1 METVLIQKGRYDK
14 DEIRPL
20 VFEMLESL
28 GRGLFSP
35 GMRVLVKP
43 NLLMAA
49 GPEEGIVTHPLVVKA
64 VVSYLLARE
73 VRVQLSDSPAVGP
86 FARVLR
92 RTGYAA
98 ALEDLDVEVRPFEK
112 TRSVDVGPPFGRIE
126 VAADAVDADAVVN
139 LAKVK
144 THTQMLL
151 TLGVKNL
158 FGCVVGLAKPQW
170 HLRCGIDRDQFA
182 RLLVAVYRTVA
193 PCLTL
198 VDGIIALEGQG
209 PGRGG
214 TPRPLGIVAAGR
226 SAPAVDAVLCRL
238 LGLDPTQLATHRA
251 AEEGGL
257 LPPEIRVRGDFHVV
271 DDFVLPRM
279 APATFG
285 PPAISRLMRRHV
297 LQKPVVDT
305 VRCRQC
311 GQCGKYCP
319 AGAIAEAPRG
329 VRFDYE
335 RCIRCYCCVEIC
347 PNGALQAVEP
357 LAGRLMHRLSNL
369 RARRD

>member
-1 METVLIQKGRYDK
+1 METVLIEKGRYNE
-14 DEIRPL
+14 DEIRPR
-20 VFEMLESL
+20 VFEMLDTL
-28 GRGLFSP
+28 GRDLFMP

-49 GPEEGIVTHPLVVKA
+49 GPEEGIVTHPLVVRT
-64 VVSYLLARE
+64 VVEYLLARK
-73 VRVQLSDSPAVGP
+73 VRVRVSDSPAVGP
-86 FARVLR
+86 FERVVR

-98 ALEDLDVEVRPFEK
+98 ALAGLDVALKPFEK
-112 TRSVDVGPPFGRIE
+112 ARTVDVGPPFGRIE
-126 VAADAVDADAVVN
+126 LAAAALAADAVVN

-144 THTQMLL
+144 THTQMML

-158 FGCVVGLAKPQW
+158 FGCVVGLAKPRW

-198 VDGIIALEGQG
+198 VDGITALEGQG

-214 TPRPLGIVAAGR
+214 TPRQLGIIVGGR
-226 SAPAVDAVLCRL
+226 SAPTVDAVLCRL
-238 LGLDPTQLATHRA
+238 LGVDPRRLATHRA
-251 AEEGGL
+251 AEERGL
-257 LPPEIRVRGDFHVV
+257 LPSETSVRGDFHVV
-271 DDFVLPRM
+271 DDFMLPRM

-285 PPAISRLMRRHV
+285 PPAVSRFMRRHV

-305 VRCRQC
+305 ARCRQC
-311 GQCGKYCP
+311 GQCGTYCP
-319 AGAIAEAPRG
+319 AGAIADAPRG

-335 RCIRCYCCVEIC
+335 RCIRCYCCVEVC
-347 PNGALQAVEP
+347 PHGALQAVEP
-357 LAGRLMHRLSNL
+357 AAGRLLHGLSKL

>member
-1 METVLIQKGRYDK
+1 MDVVLIEKGSYAYD
-14 DEIRPL
+14 ELRPV
-20 VFEMLESL
+20 VFRMLETL
-28 GRGLFSP
+28 GPGLFAP

-49 GPEEGIVTHPLVVKA
+49 GPDEGIVTHPLVVRAA
-64 VVSYLLARE
+64 VEYLLE
-73 VRVQLSDSPAVGP
+73 KKVRIQVSDSPAVGP
-86 FARVLR
+86 FDRVVR

-98 ALEDLDVEVRPFEK
+98 ALEGLDVDIKPFEK
-112 TRSVDVGPPFGRIE
+112 TAAVDVGPPFGRIE
-126 VAADAVDADAVVN
+126 VAAGALAADAVVN

-182 RLLVAVYRTVA
+182 RLLVSVYQAVS

-198 VDGIIALEGQG
+198 VDGITALEGQG

-214 TPRPLGIVAAGR
+214 RPRPLGILAGGR

-238 LGLDPTQLATHRA
+238 LGVDPRQLATHRA
-251 AEEGGL
+251 ARERNL
-257 LPPEIRVRGDFHVV
+257 LPSETTVRGDFHVV

-285 PPAISRLMRRHV
+285 PPAVSRFMRRHV
-297 LQKPVVDT
+297 LQKPAVAAD
-305 VRCRQC
+305 RCRQC
-311 GQCGKYCP
+311 GQCGAYCP
-319 AGAIAEAPRG
+319 AGAITDAPRG
-329 VRFDYE
+329 VRFDYD

-347 PNGALQAVEP
+347 PHGALQAVEP
-357 LAGRLMHRLSNL
+357 AAGRLLRRLSVL
-369 RARRD
+369 KPAQD